1 MQPCLLCGEDTL
13 SHPRWQMISVF
24 SCEFEFKSHWS
35 SARVYS
41 GSNELKIAFNL
52 NFKTR
57 GEGGMG
63 GEGGREGAQQ
73 DPSSQ
78 VPLAAGPAAPRRAA
92 ELKPRA
98 WCKGKSIA
106 GQQPSLSLK
115 INVSLS
121 GSKQTLLLCILQ
133 ATCSEEKDSSGYLR
147 SERQS
152 EGRAGQREGGAQLFH
167 RKILD
172 KTN

>member
-1 MQPCLLCGEDTL
+1 MKPCLPWIKCGEDTL
-13 SHPRWQMISVF
+13 SHPWWQMISVF
-24 SCEFEFKSHWS
+24 SFEFEFKSHWS

-63 GEGGREGAQQ
+63 GEGGSELSRTHHARSLLQQ
-73 DPSSQ
+73 VQLHPGRLRSWN
-78 VPLAAGPAAPRRAA
+78 V
-92 ELKPRA
+92 RA

-106 GQQPSLSLK
+106 GQQPSSSLK
-115 INVSLS
+115 INVLLS

-133 ATCSEEKDSSGYLR
+133 AVCSEEKDSSGYLR
-147 SERQS
+147 GERHW
-152 EGRAGQREGGAQLFH
+152 EDRAGQREGGTQLSH
-167 RKILD
+167 
-172 KTN
+172 